1 MRQDQMQTFIFDQTK
16 IHKHSPISKGYKIK
30 AIWVNKHLSL
40 QVLIDPDGQ
49 TVKVLND
56 PDGYKY
62 GIL

>member
-1 MRQDQMQTFIFDQTK
+1 MRQDQMQTFILDQTQ
-16 IHKHSPISKGYKIK
+16 IHKHSPISKDYRFK